1 MEFLDMSKYAEV
13 LRKAAEAGKAEQDRP
28 LPTDEDDA
36 PSGGYD
42 APSGGYTDVWGSSP
56 QPQPQDPDYL
66 YRVYLTRYGRRG

>member
-1 MEFLDMSKYAEV
+1 MEFLDMSNYSEI

-28 LPTDEDDA
+28 LPTDED
-36 PSGGYD
+36 D

-66 YRVYLTRYGRRG
+66 YRVYLSRYGRRG